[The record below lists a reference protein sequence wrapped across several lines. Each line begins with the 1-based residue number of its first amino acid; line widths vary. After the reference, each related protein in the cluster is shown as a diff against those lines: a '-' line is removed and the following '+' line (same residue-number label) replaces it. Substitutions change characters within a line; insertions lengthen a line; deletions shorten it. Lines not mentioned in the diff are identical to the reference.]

1 MKKKIL
7 KFLPS
12 CASVSFLS
20 SNYWRQ
26 SSVDPHHVCE
36 CYATMNYAENIETL
50 VRGCRKNI
58 SYVEEEKDDDPNDLL
73 EQKNKRIAK
82 TRLN

>member
-1 MKKKIL
+1 
-7 KFLPS
+7 
-12 CASVSFLS
+12 
-20 SNYWRQ
+20 
-26 SSVDPHHVCE
+26 
-36 CYATMNYAENIETL
+36 MNYAENIETL

>member
-12 CASVSFLS
+12 CASVSFLP
-20 SNYWRQ
+20 SNYRRQ
-26 SSVDPHHVCE
+26 SSVDPHYVCE

-58 SYVEEEKDDDPNDLL
+58 SYVEEEKTMIPMTHS
-73 EQKNKRIAK
+73 NKRTK
-82 TRLN
+82 ELRRRD